1 MALLIVDPQL
11 YGTFLSV
18 IDVLRFVAIL
28 SVALLSWVALRVT
41 RKPEFA
47 FTAVG
52 FTTMLFSVVARTLSI
67 LAFDSNAE
75 CLGCHGLGAVYAYF
89 YGSVA
94 LFVIG
99 AALVALAYVKR
110 YSWAAVAVS
119 SVLAIA
125 AVRMALFSFVTY
137 AAVLAFVFGFIAVR
151 AFESIRRSRRAIPT
165 AAAFSV
171 LSLSFVCESLVPLS
185 QVFFPV
191 GEIIGLL
198 GFLILAYV
206 ILRVWL

>member
-11 YGTFLSV
+11 YGTFMSV
-18 IDVLRFVAIL
+18 VDVLRFVAIL
-28 SVALLSWVALRVT
+28 AIALLSWVAFRVT

-47 FTAVG
+47 FTGAG
-52 FTTMLFSVVARTLSI
+52 FMVLLLSVASRALAI
-67 LAFDSNAE
+67 MAFDANAE
-75 CLGCHGLGAVYAYF
+75 CLGCHGLGEVYGYYF
-89 YGSVA
+89 GSIA

-99 AALVALAYVKR
+99 AALVALAYIKR

-119 SVLAIA
+119 SVLALA
-125 AVRMALFSFVTY
+125 AVRLAVLSFVT
-137 AAVLAFVFGFIAVR
+137 ASAVIAFIFGFIAVR

-165 AAAFSV
+165 AAAFAV
-171 LSLSFVCESLVPLS
+171 LSLSFVCESLIPFS

-191 GEIIGLL
+191 GEIIGLI